1 MAVSLLSFLSLIS
14 SFLAPLL
21 LLFEVE
27 LLLLLDLLFTTLS
40 GLFDLL
46 FSDLEEFEDDELF
59 PSLESLFSLYFSSSL
74 LSFDLDFA
82 SFLSLVFY
90 EDTPVVSLSFFLL
103 ELSPPVK

>member
-1 MAVSLLSFLSLIS
+1 MAVSLLSFLSLVS

-40 GLFDLL
+40 VL

-74 LSFDLDFA
+74 LSFDLDFE
-82 SFLSLVFY
+82 SFLSLVFD

-103 ELSPPVK
+103 